1 MKAVAIIP
9 ARYASTRLPGKPL
22 LVIKGKPLIQYV
34 YERVKSSSVQQVI
47 VATDDERIAAAVK
60 AFGGEAVLTSP
71 RHRSGTERV
80 AEVAAGIDADI
91 IVNCQGDEPLIPPEA
106 IDKAIAA
113 FARDPSIMVTTLITP
128 LEKGD
133 DLCNP
138 HLVKVV
144 VDHNGYALYFSR
156 ALIPY
161 PRDLLEEK
169 PGAALAKGPLTKGSP
184 TASALAKGE
193 ELIKF
198 DKKEL
203 EGYWQHIGLYAFR
216 REFLLKLTALPPS
229 PLERREKLEQ
239 LRILENGY
247 KIKTVICSTPSIG
260 IDTPE
265 DVERFTALI

>member
-60 AFGGEAVLTSP
+60 GFGGEAVLTSP
-71 RHRSGTERV
+71 SHRSGTERV
-80 AEVAAGIDADI
+80 AEVTAGIDADI

-106 IDKAIAA
+106 IDNAIVA

-133 DLCNP
+133 DLSNP

-161 PRDLLEEK
+161 PRDVLETK
-169 PGAALAKGPLTKGSP
+169 NAGPLKE
-184 TASALAKGE
+184 E

-203 EGYWQHIGLYAFR
+203 AGYWQHIGLYAFR
-216 REFLLKLTALPPS
+216 REFLLKLAALPPS